1 MSEKEMFDM
10 LNRVLYELED
20 EHERRAITCDNC
32 AMFGDR
38 DDEYAKA
45 DFYRSLRYKA
55 VKEERRRKRQRK
67 S

>member
-10 LNRVLYELED
+10 LNRVLRELED

-32 AMFGDR
+32 AMYGDR
-38 DDEYAKA
+38 DDEYVKA
-45 DFYRSLRYKA
+45 DFYRLLRYKA